1 MGKIIDC
8 KTLSQKI
15 KDDVKERV
23 DKLKEKGINP
33 KLTVLTNP
41 DDEPSKAYVRNKKRV
56 CEEVGIEFEEI
67 PFNRNIEYKK
77 LLQVANAN
85 NPVVVQLP
93 INKDVD
99 TEVTWEVIND
109 YYCCPERDVDGFFKD
124 AFVKPA
130 TAKGVMKI
138 FDYKNLN
145 TYVNRRK
152 VLKAMLTYNRY
163 HWRDGDTLSVD
174 SVETYTSTLLRFW
187 DWGYKN
193 IVDEETYLKIKGL
206 IK

>member
-67 PFNRNIEYKK
+67 SFNKVSYRFSCQQIR
-77 LLQVANAN
+77 
-85 NPVVVQLP
+85 
-93 INKDVD
+93 I
-99 TEVTWEVIND
+99 IS
-109 YYCCPERDVDGFFKD
+109 FFY
-124 AFVKPA
+124 F
-130 TAKGVMKI
+130 
-138 FDYKNLN
+138 
-145 TYVNRRK
+145 
-152 VLKAMLTYNRY
+152 
-163 HWRDGDTLSVD
+163 
-174 SVETYTSTLLRFW
+174 
-187 DWGYKN
+187 
-193 IVDEETYLKIKGL
+193 
-206 IK
+206 